1 MATDNTLDI
10 SLKNIKKKYKRGKR
24 DNVVLDNVSLDIP
37 YGKFVV
43 ISGDSGAGKSTL
55 LNIASGLSKP
65 SSGSVFYG
73 NKDITKLTDEELSAF
88 RNNHLGI
95 VTQESDLISYLT
107 LLENLKISCII
118 NKVPDD
124 ESFDRDELF
133 SLITD
138 ELGLS
143 ALKDELPCNMS
154 GGEIKRAA
162 IARAL
167 VTKPKVI
174 IMDEPTANLDRGNV
188 RSVLKL
194 LRKFC
199 DLGSTVI
206 ISSHEREAI
215 DFADINLKLDYT
227 ELGA

>member
-206 ISSHEREAI
+206 ISSHESEAI